1 VSSAALE
8 QTTFAQPSLGKKNSK
23 AGDAKRSSTSIATI
37 NPEFKDLA
45 QTWGWKMIT
54 VHEKMYPWPSSG
66 YHPVLGLR
74 WSKSSE
80 QHEQDKH
87 PRGSVGYARD
97 RLFDSAPP
105 SAVSR
110 DKSVRRFAQDNVSVV
125 SWRCKK
131 PASSRIS
138 IVCQT
143 SQRLWGAA
151 PSNASAT
158 RAKRLRRRARL
169 VVHGVKAFEKP
180 IFGRCIRI
188 SCTGHHRHPRV
199 RLSLRKAA

>member
-1 VSSAALE
+1 MTALNGPIPWALGRETRLGKNACDEQVSSAALE

-80 QHEQDKH
+80 QHGQDKH

-110 DKSVRRFAQDNVSVV
+110 DKSVRRFAQDDGFVGDL
-125 SWRCKK
+125 KK
-131 PASSRIS
+131 TS
-138 IVCQT
+138 QT
-143 SQRLWGAA
+143 S
-151 PSNASAT
+151 
-158 RAKRLRRRARL
+158 
-169 VVHGVKAFEKP
+169 
-180 IFGRCIRI
+180 
-188 SCTGHHRHPRV
+188 
-199 RLSLRKAA
+199 